1 MSRRGKSKDKDIKI
15 GAMRIKT
22 DIPEFT
28 ITIPNILIGIGLA
41 LMVAD
46 IVLFRNLR
54 ENIMF
59 NLIFGQIRLFVLGGV
74 IIIAAVVLDHFIDF
88 KGKGDEKDERGVRA
102 LIRGKQ
108 KKRRFF

>member
-1 MSRRGKSKDKDIKI
+1 MSRRGKSKEKDIKI

-28 ITIPNILIGIGLA
+28 VTIPNILILIGLA

-46 IVLFRNLR
+46 IVMFRNLQQS
-54 ENIMF
+54 IMF
-59 NLIFGQIRLFVLGGV
+59 NAIFGNIRFFVLGGV

-88 KGKGDEKDERGVRA
+88 KGEGKEKEEKGLRA
-102 LIRGKQ
+102 LIPGRQ

>member
-1 MSRRGKSKDKDIKI
+1 MSKRGKSKEKDIKI

-28 ITIPNILIGIGLA
+28 ITIPNILILIGLG

-46 IVLFRNLR
+46 IVLFRNIQQNTIINL
-54 ENIMF
+54 MF
-59 NLIFGQIRLFVLGGV
+59 GNVRLFVLGGV

-88 KGKGDEKDERGVRA
+88 KGKGEEKEETGLRA
-102 LIRGKQ
+102 LIPGKQ